1 MTRLARCVLGLAAFG
16 SGISLL
22 IAADLGLA
30 PWDVFHQGVSRRTG
44 IALGTVIMAVGAAL
58 MLLWWPLR
66 ERPGWGTVL
75 NTIEIGLVVNLLEP
89 RLGTFETPWARL
101 GALAAGV
108 LAVAIGSGLYIGA
121 GLGAGPR
128 DGLMMG
134 LERLGWS
141 LRGARTSIEL
151 TVLIGGWA
159 LGGSVGLGTVVFAVG
174 IGPLVHRTVPRL
186 RVVSTDSARA

>member
-1 MTRLARCVLGLAAFG
+1 M
-16 SGISLL
+16 I
-22 IAADLGLA
+22 IAANLGLA

-44 IALGTVIMAVGAAL
+44 IALGTVIIMVGAVL

-66 ERPGWGTVL
+66 ERPGWGTVM
-75 NTIEIGLVVNLLEP
+75 NTLEIGLVVNLLEP
-89 RLGTFETPWARL
+89 HLGTFDSPWARL
-101 GALAAGV
+101 ASLAGGV
-108 LAVAIGSGLYIGA
+108 LAVAVGSGLYIGA

-141 LRGARTSIEL
+141 LRRARTTIEL
-151 TVLIGGWA
+151 TVLIAGWA

-186 RVVSTDSARA
+186 RVVSSDSARV